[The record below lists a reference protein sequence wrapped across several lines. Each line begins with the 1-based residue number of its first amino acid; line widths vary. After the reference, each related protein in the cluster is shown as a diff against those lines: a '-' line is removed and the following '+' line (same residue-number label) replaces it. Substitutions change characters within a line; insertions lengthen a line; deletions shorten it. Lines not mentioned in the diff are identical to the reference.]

1 MNIVY
6 LGTPEFAVPTLKAL
20 HASHH
25 NVVAVVTQQA
35 KPSGRGKKLK
45 PSPVKICA
53 ENLGIPV
60 LEFKNISKQGEEVL
74 KNLHPDVLVT
84 CAYGQILRQN
94 ILTLAPNGVLN
105 IHGSLLPKYRGSS
118 PIQWTILNG
127 EKLAGIT
134 ILKSDIGIDDG
145 PVLQYSE
152 VPVLKDE
159 TASELFVRISEIA
172 PKVILD
178 ALQKVE
184 TGTAVFV
191 PQNHEQAT
199 VCKKLTKEMKQ
210 VDFSLSAEQV
220 KNHING
226 LDAGPVAE
234 VNYEGM
240 ILKLYKASIL
250 TEQELFHLQLNALA
264 SYKNGQV
271 VVAKVKQ
278 GIVVKCA
285 NGFIKLLKLQAPSGK
300 VMEAN
305 SYLNGKIIKEGSILR

>member
-6 LGTPEFAVPTLKAL
+6 LGTPEFAVSTLKAL

-25 NVVAVVTQQA
+25 NVVAVVTQTA
-35 KPSGRGKKLK
+35 KPSGRGKTLK

-53 ENLGIPV
+53 ENLGLPV
-60 LEFKNISKQGEEVL
+60 LEFKSISKQGEEVL
-74 KNLHPDVLVT
+74 KDLHPDVLVT

-94 ILTLAPNGVLN
+94 ILTLAPKGVLN

-145 PVLQYSE
+145 PVLLKEE
-152 VPVLKDE
+152 VPVLKNE
-159 TASELFVRISEIA
+159 TASELFVRLSELA
-172 PKVILD
+172 PKVILE
-178 ALQKVE
+178 ALKQVE
-184 TGTAVFV
+184 QGTAVFM

-210 VDFSLSAEQV
+210 VDFNLSAEQV

-234 VNYEGM
+234 TTYDGM
-240 ILKLYKASIL
+240 TLKLYKASVL
-250 TEQELFHLQLNALA
+250 TEQELRHLQLNPLA
-264 SYKNGQV
+264 SYQNGQV
-271 VVAKVKQ
+271 AEAKVKR
-278 GIVVKCA
+278 GIVVKCED
-285 NGFIKLLKLQAPSGK
+285 GFIKLLKLQSPGGK
-300 VMEAN
+300 VLDAN
-305 SYLNGKIIKEGSILR
+305 SYLNGKTIKVGSILR